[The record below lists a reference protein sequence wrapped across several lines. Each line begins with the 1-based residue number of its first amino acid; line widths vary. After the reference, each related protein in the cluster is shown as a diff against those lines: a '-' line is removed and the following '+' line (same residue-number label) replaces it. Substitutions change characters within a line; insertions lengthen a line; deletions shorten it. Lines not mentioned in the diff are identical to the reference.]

1 MGKWIKTRPKGE
13 GESAQEACAPTS
25 GKDELK
31 IEKEAFEKIKGIISP
46 RLGIEISHFD
56 MISSISAVKRRSLL
70 SKETTY
76 EVNVDIEIP
85 GEEGQMPEELENEIA
100 DALETIGSSLVKVI
114 PSVKLHPMDKAKLDQ
129 LMSQHAFFPQDGSIP
144 VLAVASGK
152 GGVGKSSIAV
162 NLAAAYAAMGKRPGL
177 IDADVYGYSLSSML
191 GISERPRTVDSMLI
205 PASAWGIKAVSLG
218 MFAPDNKPILWRG
231 PRLSRAFS
239 QFINKTLWGNI
250 EILIIDLPP
259 GTGDMMI
266 SCAQMLPSSACL
278 LVTTPQIS
286 ASLVASR
293 SAVAFSK
300 FNEKILGV
308 VENMSFSD
316 GEGKKEYPFGKGG
329 GEKAAEIVS
338 KATGRQV
345 PLLAQIPLDSDISIL
360 CDEGRPAILNEDGS
374 LRSTP
379 LAHLFSSL
387 AEKIDDLIKA
397 DKIL

>member
-13 GESAQEACAPTS
+13 GESAQEACRPTS
-25 GKDELK
+25 DKDELK
-31 IEKEAFEKIKGIISP
+31 IEREAFEKIKGIISP

-85 GEEGQMPEELENEIA
+85 EGSAGPEGELEGEIA
-100 DALETIGSSLVKVI
+100 AALETIGSSFLKII
-114 PSVKLHPMDKAKLDQ
+114 PSVKLHPMEKSKLDV
-129 LMSQHAFFPQDGSIP
+129 LMSKHVFSPQNPSIP
-144 VLAVASGK
+144 ILVVASGK

-162 NLAAAYAAMGKRPGL
+162 NLAATYAAMGKKPGL

-191 GISERPRTVDSMLI
+191 GIKERPNTVDSMLI

-239 QFINKTLWGNI
+239 QFINKTLWDDIG
-250 EILIIDLPP
+250 ILIVDLPP

-266 SCAQMLPSSACL
+266 SCAQMLPTSSCL

-293 SAVAFSK
+293 SAVAFAK

-308 VENMSFSD
+308 VENMAFSE
-316 GEGKKEYPFGKGG
+316 EGGKNAFPFGRGG
-329 GEKAAEIVS
+329 GEKAVEILS
-338 KATGRQV
+338 EASGRHI
-345 PLLAQIPLDSDISIL
+345 PLLAKIPLDSDISML
-360 CDEGRPAILNEDGS
+360 CDEGRPAVLNEDGS
-374 LRSTP
+374 LRSTR
-379 LAHLFSSL
+379 LARLFSSL
-387 AEKIDDLIKA
+387 AEKIENLVKA
-397 DKIL
+397 DEIL